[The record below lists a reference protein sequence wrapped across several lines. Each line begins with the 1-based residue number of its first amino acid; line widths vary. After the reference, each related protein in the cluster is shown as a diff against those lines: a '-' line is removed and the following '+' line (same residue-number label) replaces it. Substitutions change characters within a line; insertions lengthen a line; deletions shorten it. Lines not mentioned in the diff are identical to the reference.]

1 MTTASKRTL
10 FNLGQIVIT
19 ANAASTLTPSDIL
32 LGILRH
38 ASGDWGTI
46 CPDDAALNDE
56 AVVAC
61 DRILSSYRTEGR
73 TLDHHRGGPLGDDN
87 PHARR
92 LLRRRA

>member
-38 ASGDWGTI
+38 SSGDWGTI

-56 AVVAC
+56 AVVAG
-61 DRILSSYRTEGR
+61 DRILSSYGTEGR
-73 TLDHHRGGPLGDDN
+73 TFWIITEADRSATTILMPEDY
-87 PHARR
+87 
-92 LLRRRA
+92 

>member
-1 MTTASKRTL
+1 MTTASKRSL
-10 FNLGQIVIT
+10 FNLGQVVIT
-19 ANAASTLTPSDIL
+19 ANAANILTPSDIL

-61 DRILSSYRTEGR
+61 DRILSSYGTEDRTFWIITEADR
-73 TLDHHRGGPLGDDN
+73 SATTILMPEDY
-87 PHARR
+87 
-92 LLRRRA
+92 